1 LKDVLLRRPAIKIN
15 PHIRVLHLRIE
26 FQDVTRRHGTLN
38 MISES
43 LCEADDLFILGIARL
58 VLSGD
63 IKYVGG
69 VFEIYHKD

>member
-1 LKDVLLRRPAIKIN
+1 
-15 PHIRVLHLRIE
+15 
-26 FQDVTRRHGTLN
+26 